1 MKPSSE
7 VSSPVPP
14 EVIKAPEYDKP
25 HDECGVFG
33 IYSAV
38 PEDVLSAEPTRAARA
53 AFRALRVLQHRGQES
68 AGIAVYDGSSFIR
81 HADAGLVD
89 QVFDQHTDFARL
101 RGRLAIGHVR
111 YSTTGG
117 STPDNAQ
124 PRIYEAERGF
134 FSLAHNG
141 NLTNTHEL
149 RRWHFGK
156 RGAIEGTDTS
166 DTVLAA
172 HYLAGGKTPRWEER
186 IEKFMRRAEGA
197 YSMTMLTKDALFAF
211 RDPKGFRPLSYGI
224 RGDDEWAVASESAAL
239 RSMGFRDVSEV
250 RPGELLRI
258 DQDGP
263 RTVFHYPDERPAFCS
278 FEHVYFA
285 RPDSKMNGERVQV
298 VRKRSGRILA
308 TEAPVDADIV
318 VGVPESSIPAA
329 IGYALESGIELDEGF
344 TKNRY
349 ALRSF
354 IQPTDEERANA
365 IEMKQNPIPEAF
377 RGKRVVLIDDSVV
390 RGNTLPKIIKQVRD
404 CGAREVH
411 VRIASPPVTSPC
423 FMGVDMAT
431 ADELISRWVET
442 EALRQEVRADSLA
455 FLSEDGLLE
464 AMDSQRDEVC
474 MACFNGDYPL
484 DLPESAEYTVATERE
499 IDLRDAAEG
508 EIPLSS

>member
-7 VSSPVPP
+7 VSNVPA
-14 EVIKAPEYDKP
+14 EALQAPEYDKP

-38 PEDVLSAEPTRAARA
+38 PKEVIDDEPTRAARA

-68 AGIAVYDGSSFIR
+68 AGIAVYDGTSFIR

-89 QVFDQHTDFARL
+89 QVFDQHVDFARL

-149 RRWHFGK
+149 RQWHFGK

-172 HYLAGGKTPRWEER
+172 HYLAGGKTPHWEER
-186 IEKFMRRAEGA
+186 IEKFMRKAEGA
-197 YSMTMLTKDALFAF
+197 YSMTMLTKEALFAF
-211 RDPKGFRPLSYGI
+211 RDPKGFRPLSYGV
-224 RGDDEWAVASESAAL
+224 RGGNEWAVASESAAL
-239 RSMGFRDVSEV
+239 RSMGFRDVTEV
-250 RPGELLRI
+250 RAGELLRI
-258 DQDGP
+258 DENGP
-263 RTVFHYPDERPAFCS
+263 QSIFHHPDTRPAFCS

-308 TEAPVDADIV
+308 AESPVEADVV

-329 IGYALESGIELDEGF
+329 IGFALESGIELDEGF
-344 TKNRY
+344 TKTRY
-349 ALRSF
+349 AMRSF
-354 IQPTDEERANA
+354 IQPTDEERQNA
-365 IEMKQNPIPEAF
+365 IEMKQNPIPEVF
-377 RGKRVVLIDDSVV
+377 RDKRVVLIDDSIV
-390 RGNTLPKIIKQVRD
+390 RGNTLPKIIRQVKD

-411 VRIASPPVTSPC
+411 VRIASPAVTSPC

-442 EALRQEVRADSLA
+442 EALRQQVGADSLA
-455 FLSEDGLLE
+455 FLSEEGLLE
-464 AMDSQRDEVC
+464 AMGSERDEVC
-474 MACFNGDYPL
+474 MACFNGEYPL
-484 DLPESAEYTVATERE
+484 DLPERDEYSSATRGE
-499 IDLRDAAEG
+499 INLRAAAEG